1 MNSAMTNMEEYF
13 RVSVERKLFVS
24 VPEQEE
30 HDLTPATRLL
40 ERRREML
47 EVESGLIR
55 LPLLTRGRKKSLP

>member
-55 LPLLTRGRKKSLP
+55 